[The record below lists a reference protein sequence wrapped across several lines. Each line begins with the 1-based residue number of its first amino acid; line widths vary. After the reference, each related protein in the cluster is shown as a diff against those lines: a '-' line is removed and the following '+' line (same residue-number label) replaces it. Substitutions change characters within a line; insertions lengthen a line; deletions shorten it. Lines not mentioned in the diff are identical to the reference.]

1 MNIIKNIFNY
11 PNQNTNVPAPTVTL
25 NLESFKSNDITSL
38 DNYIKEKNLS
48 ISSKAQNYNEYLSE
62 IDDLIN
68 KPLKFQS
75 ELEYRYY
82 KYCQEKNLDYNAN
95 KNMTDIEKMKI
106 LGKIGNFS
114 TKIIQ
119 KFERSVITVLTS
131 GLMQIGFCQF
141 HTKFE
146 RERGVG
152 DDETSYAFD
161 GYRLKTWHKE
171 QKDYGKMWDIGD
183 IIGVTIDLNE
193 GNKIEY
199 YLNGEKLGEAF
210 NNVATGQNVAYFA
223 GASMSKEEKMSFNF
237 GIKEFKYK
245 YNGFEP
251 FDIPLSS
258 VNGKK
263 EILSN
268 LINFIKTKLLFALND
283 KTLNNYQKILLSYK
297 IFYYLYKECF
307 NDEYLL
313 HSVIFNYLSE
323 LSEKSIELFKIFI
336 ELLIGTIPTKNLRVE
351 FVKYRRK
358 WINNKFK

>member
-11 PNQNTNVPAPTVTL
+11 PNQNTNIPAPTVTL

-48 ISSKAQNYNEYLSE
+48 ISSKAQNYNEYLLE
-62 IDDLIN
+62 IDNLIN

-82 KYCQEKNLDYNAN
+82 KYCQEKNFDYNAN
-95 KNMTDIEKMKI
+95 KNLTDIEKMKK

-114 TKIIQ
+114 TKLIP
-119 KFERSVITVLTS
+119 KFERSVITNNSLKVEGIKGFVGVRSTTCVSKGKWAYECQVLTS
-131 GLMQIGFCQF
+131 GCMQIGFCQF

-171 QKDYGKMWDIGD
+171 QRDYGKMWDIGD

-263 EILSN
+263 EILSS

-283 KTLNNYQKILLSYK
+283 KTLSNYQKILLSYK

-307 NDEYLL
+307 
-313 HSVIFNYLSE
+313 
-323 LSEKSIELFKIFI
+323 K
-336 ELLIGTIPTKNLRVE
+336 
-351 FVKYRRK
+351 
-358 WINNKFK
+358 